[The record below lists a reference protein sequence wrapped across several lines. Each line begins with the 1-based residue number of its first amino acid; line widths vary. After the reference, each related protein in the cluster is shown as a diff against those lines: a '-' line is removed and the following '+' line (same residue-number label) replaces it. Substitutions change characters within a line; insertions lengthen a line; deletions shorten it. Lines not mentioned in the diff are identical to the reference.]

1 MADTLTI
8 LTADDPPVSLTPSR
22 IVLAANSKVF
32 ADMLSLPSS
41 GTNDQPITMAEKK
54 ADFEPFLRALAGE
67 EVSLQ
72 PVQWETF
79 ARLGDKYD
87 AFVVKHVVEKRICAD
102 MCAIHRV
109 AVSHLIA
116 AMVTEFDPADAE
128 LSTEGRWAALAR
140 EETCVNRA
148 CRNMC
153 TTIDAIWRANPPRFA
168 DVRCIPRSPS

>member
-87 AFVVKHVVEKRICAD
+87 AFVVKHVVEKRIWELEAKD
-102 MCAIHRV
+102 EEHLHR
-109 AVSHLIA
+109 
-116 AMVTEFDPADAE
+116 F
-128 LSTEGRWAALAR
+128 ALATLVGNNQLLER
-140 EETCVNRA
+140 TALRA
-148 CRNMC
+148 LRVKHRD
-153 TTIDAIWRANPPRFA
+153 TDYYEAQ
-168 DVRCIPRSPS
+168 